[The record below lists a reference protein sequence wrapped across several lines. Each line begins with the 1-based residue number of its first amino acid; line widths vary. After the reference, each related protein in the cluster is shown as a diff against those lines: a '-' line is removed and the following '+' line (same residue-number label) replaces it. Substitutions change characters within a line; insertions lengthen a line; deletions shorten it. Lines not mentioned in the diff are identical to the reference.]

1 MLNELQELGL
11 SKEEAKVYLAL
22 LEIQSGPAS
31 IVARRAAVPRVN
43 CYYILDQLVKK
54 GLVSTYMQHKVKTF
68 SAENPKKF
76 VYQYEEKLR
85 QAKYLLPELMAVT
98 STSAFRPKIHFYEG
112 LEGIKSIYEEML
124 ESHDELMG
132 YTDLGA
138 LIELLPT
145 DYLKEYNRKKV
156 RNKQKTR
163 IISPYSKEGF
173 NYVKNFYPPDYNSE
187 LNETLFVN
195 PEEFKFENEIA
206 IYGNKIAIIS
216 LNPDELIGVLIESSV
231 IARTQQTIF
240 DLAWLGA
247 TSFVAR

>member
-1 MLNELQELGL
+1 MLKDLQELGL

-22 LEIQSGPAS
+22 LEIQSAPAS
-31 IVARRAAVPRVN
+31 VVARRAKVPRVN
-43 CYYILDQLVKK
+43 CYYILDQLVKR
-54 GLVSTYMQHKVKTF
+54 GLVSTYLQNNVKTF

-76 VYQYEEKLR
+76 VHQYEEKLR
-85 QAKYLLPELMAVT
+85 KAKYLLPELAAIT
-98 STSAFRPKIHFYEG
+98 STSAFRPKIHFFEG
-112 LEGIKSIYEEML
+112 IEGIKSIYEEML
-124 ESHDELMG
+124 ESHEDLRG

-138 LIELLPT
+138 LPKLLPQ

-156 RNKQKTR
+156 RGKQKTR
-163 IISPYSKEGF
+163 IISTYSEEGF
-173 NYVKNFYPPDYNSE
+173 SYMKNFYPSDYDSE

-206 IYGNKIAIIS
+206 VYGNKIAIIS

-231 IARTQQTIF
+231 ISRTQQTIF